1 MFWIQNWTSNVT
13 SRQELLFDIVEWC
26 HIQLEDCHMVWIM
39 TQTKHRCQ
47 DLYHYFIHFYVG
59 PLGLRKT
66 HYVARRRRGAIE
78 TIWGH
83 KRTTARLWAGWRSVG
98 QRQSQHVDWPGAH
111 LRKRCPDRTWG
122 VCTARRMGL
131 GPSKDVGNKRL
142 KGSCAMNTCVRSLLP
157 IPEFLSEELWLCA
170 QTVRLNNSVRSI
182 LWPATRRRPQQWPLW
197 RSWYSMGTADP
208 IFSPHTQL
216 LAGIN
221 YIFRIK
227 EKIKE
232 KE

>member
-1 MFWIQNWTSNVT
+1 MY
-13 SRQELLFDIVEWC
+13 
-26 HIQLEDCHMVWIM
+26 
-39 TQTKHRCQ
+39 TKHQCQ
-47 DLYHYFIHFYVG
+47 YSRSISFSWDFKFIFG
-59 PLGLRKT
+59 PLGPWKKMKKKMTLGKKMKKKSYRT
-66 HYVARRRRGAIE
+66 HM
-78 TIWGH
+78 TLGH
-83 KRTTARLWAGWRSVG
+83 KRTTARLWARWRSVG
-98 QRQSQHVDWPGAH
+98 QRQSQHVDWPGAY
-111 LRKRCPDRTWG
+111 LRKRSPDRTWG

-142 KGSCAMNTCVRSLLP
+142 NGSCAMNTCVRSLLP
-157 IPEFLSEELWLCA
+157 IPELLSEELWQCV

-182 LWPATRRRPQQWPLW
+182 LWPATRRRPQQWLLW

-227 EKIKE
+227 EKDQGEGVRRGSKE
-232 KE
+232 KEWGEG